1 MPGDDSVQQRRLLT
15 DWNLN
20 QEGRGHYGSLANYF
34 GVVVRGRNLLSG
46 KPFQSWLEVASN
58 ALRDKGSDTSEP
70 FFFMLKTSIVCKALS
85 E

>member
-34 GVVVRGRNLLSG
+34 GVVVRGRNLLSC
-46 KPFQSWLEVASN
+46 KPFQSRLEVASDTS
-58 ALRDKGSDTSEP
+58 LRKGSDTSEP
-70 FFFMLKTSIVCKALS
+70 FFFMLRDPSFL
-85 E
+85 